1 MKFKAA
7 IKVWVRSGLLGV
19 LVSLTFIGVHE
30 LLTADQIFELWELS
44 LTLGSIL
51 VMALLFSMVT
61 KSKILMMLPVAFL
74 TMVMP
79 MFGALFGASGSEPLW
94 QFALLGL
101 AGGLFWVI
109 PFTIWALFKGR

>member
-1 MKFKAA
+1 MKIKAA
-7 IKVWVRSGLLGV
+7 AKVWLLSGLLGV

-30 LLTADQIFELWELS
+30 LLTADQIFELWELG

-61 KSKILMMLPVAFL
+61 KSKILMMLPVALL

-79 MFGALFGASGSEPLW
+79 MLGALFGASGSEPLW
-94 QFALLGL
+94 QFVLLGM
-101 AGGLFWVI
+101 AGGLFWGL

>member
-30 LLTADQIFELWELS
+30 LLTADQNFELWELG

-61 KSKILMMLPVAFL
+61 KSKVLMMLPVAFL

-94 QFALLGL
+94 QFALLGM
-101 AGGLFWVI
+101 AGGLFWGI
-109 PFTIWALFKGR
+109 PFTIWALFKGI

>member
-1 MKFKAA
+1 MKIKAA
-7 IKVWVRSGLLGV
+7 IKVWLFNGLLGI
-19 LVSLTFIGVHE
+19 LVALTFIGGHE
-30 LLTADQIFELWELS
+30 LLTADRIFELWELG

-61 KSKILMMLPVAFL
+61 KSKVFMMLPVAFL

-94 QFALLGL
+94 QFALLGTV
-101 AGGLFWVI
+101 GGLLWGL
-109 PFTIWALFKGR
+109 PFTIWTLFKGR